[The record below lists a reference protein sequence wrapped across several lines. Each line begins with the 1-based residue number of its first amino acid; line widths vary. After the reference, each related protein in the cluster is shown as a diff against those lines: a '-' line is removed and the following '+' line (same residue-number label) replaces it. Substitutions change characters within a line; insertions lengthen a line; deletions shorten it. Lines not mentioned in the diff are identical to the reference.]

1 MNEAEI
7 VLTRAGGKVRAL
19 EAAVKV
25 ATERDDPAHA
35 KFSGLLID
43 RIEVVPVDLR
53 GALEAVD

>member
-1 MNEAEI
+1 
-7 VLTRAGGKVRAL
+7 
-19 EAAVKV
+19 VKV

-53 GALEAVD
+53 GALEAAERRLIDITPLPCHPGSR